1 MRLKQDRARGVDETS
16 APILRTHQHRLQAV
30 WDLSLG
36 DHFSSDNQLHA
47 LLSDATTAL
56 GAEYAELYSVD
67 EQTYLA
73 AGSSETTAVLD
84 LANYAPEYALGA
96 MTAEIVQPLLV
107 GDTDQDAIWGAH
119 PLITA
124 IPLRSVLVMP
134 LQHSGK
140 RHMLLVAW
148 KDGRTSE
155 LSDEENGYL
164 KFFQR
169 IIGRLL
175 ENLEREREIT
185 SRIVTDHLTGLYN
198 RAAMMEQI
206 AIAVSSAERSGEPAA
221 VFYVDLDGFKELNDT
236 YGHAL
241 GDAALQQASA
251 RMRAVLRK
259 HEFAGRVGGDEFAL
273 LVTQFSDE
281 EQLGQIAKRI
291 LAALRDPVIAGSAK
305 AKVTASIGIAIYP
318 QHGTTPEQ
326 LIEHADRAM
335 YQAKRRAGD
344 GFAIY
349 GAREEPAATGTVHQI
364 LSAQLASAVME
375 REFFLCYQPIVYA
388 RTGRPLA
395 AEALLRW
402 LHPGMGMLSPLKFLD
417 ESRDAKVLNKIEAW
431 VLGSALEKQL
441 RLRAVGRRLTMHI
454 NVSEPNPDLLDLNH
468 ESLPDLRLEISENAI
483 AADEKPFV
491 RFINAARDR
500 GLRVGVSNFGSGR
513 LSLGV
518 MADLPLEFVKVT
530 PDVRMPVVETAHHF
544 GWMVIAENVEDMRQR
559 ETLITLGVD
568 ALQGYYVCSPLAES
582 DFDNWL
588 EYQRR

>member
-1 MRLKQDRARGVDETS
+1 MKHDRARGVDETS
-16 APILRTHQHRLQAV
+16 APILRSHQHRLQAV

-47 LLSDATTAL
+47 LLSDATAAL
-56 GAEYAELYSVD
+56 QAEYAELYSVD
-67 EQTYLA
+67 DQTYLS
-73 AGSSETTAVLD
+73 AGSSDATAVLD
-84 LANYAPEYALGA
+84 LANYAPEYSLGA
-96 MTAEIVQPLLV
+96 TTTEVVDPLLI

-119 PLITA
+119 PLVTA
-124 IPLRSVLVMP
+124 IPLRSVIVMP

-148 KDGRTSE
+148 KTRRTSE
-155 LSDEENGYL
+155 LSEEETGYL

-169 IIGRLL
+169 IITRLL
-175 ENLEREREIT
+175 ENLDREREIT

-206 AIAVSSAERSGEPAA
+206 AIAVSSASRTNESLA

-259 HEFAGRVGGDEFAL
+259 HESAGRVGGDEFAL
-273 LVTQFSDE
+273 LVTQFADE
-281 EQLGQIAKRI
+281 EQLTQIAKRI
-291 LAALRDPVIAGSAK
+291 LAALRDPVVTGGAK
-305 AKVTASIGIAIYP
+305 AKVTASIGIAVYP
-318 QHGTTPEQ
+318 KHGTTPEQ
-326 LIEHADRAM
+326 LMEHADRAM

-344 GFAIY
+344 GFSIF
-349 GAREEPAATGTVHQI
+349 GAAEEPAGTVHHL
-364 LSAQLASAVME
+364 LSAQLANAVME

-388 RTGRPLA
+388 RTGKPLA

-402 LHPGMGMLSPLKFLD
+402 LHPAMGMLSPLKFLD
-417 ESRDAKVLNKIEAW
+417 ESRDAQVLNKIESW
-431 VLGSALEKQL
+431 VLASALEKQT

-454 NVSEPNPDLLDLNH
+454 NVSEPNPDLLDLTH

-483 AADEKPFV
+483 AADEKPFI

-518 MADLPLEFVKVT
+518 MAELPLEFVKVT
-530 PDVRMPVVETAHHF
+530 PDVRLPVVETAHHF

-588 EYQRR
+588 EYQQR

>member
-1 MRLKQDRARGVDETS
+1 MPLEQNRARGVDENS

-47 LLSDATTAL
+47 LLGDATAAL
-56 GAEYAELYSVD
+56 QADYAELYSVED
-67 EQTYLA
+67 RTYLA
-73 AGSSETTAVLD
+73 AGSPDATAVLD
-84 LANYAPEYALGA
+84 LANYAPDYALGA
-96 MTAEIVQPLLV
+96 IIAEVAEPLLI

-124 IPLRSVLVMP
+124 LPLRSVLVMP

-148 KDGRTSE
+148 KNRRTSD
-155 LSDEENGYL
+155 LSEEENGYV

-169 IIGRLL
+169 IVARLL

-185 SRIVTDHLTGLYN
+185 SRIITDHLTGLYN

-206 AIAVSSAERSGEPAA
+206 SIAVSAA
-221 VFYVDLDGFKELNDT
+221 NRTGGSLAVMYVDLDGFKDLNDN

-241 GDAALQQASA
+241 GDAALQQAAS

-259 HEFAGRVGGDEFAL
+259 HEAAGRVGGDEFAL
-273 LVTQFSDE
+273 LVTSFADE

-291 LAALRDPVIAGSAK
+291 LAALRDPVITGRAK
-305 AKVTASIGIAIYP
+305 AKVTASIGIALYP
-318 QHGTTPEQ
+318 EHGSTPEE
-326 LIEHADRAM
+326 LMEHADRAM

-349 GAREEPAATGTVHQI
+349 GAPEQSSQSVRHLIA
-364 LSAQLASAVME
+364 AQLAGAIME

-388 RTGRPLA
+388 RTGRTLA

-402 LHPGMGMLSPLKFLD
+402 LHPSMGMLAPHKFLD
-417 ESRDAKVLNKIEAW
+417 ESRDAQVLHRIEAW

-441 RLRAVGRRLTMHI
+441 RLRSVGRRLAMHI
-454 NVSEPNPDLLDLNH
+454 NVSEPNQDLLDLSH
-468 ESLPDLRLEISENAI
+468 ESLPDVRLEISENAI
-483 AADEKPFV
+483 ASDEKPFV

-500 GLRVGVSNFGSGR
+500 GLRAGVTNFGTGR
-513 LSLGV
+513 LSLAV
-518 MADLPLEFVKVT
+518 LADLPLEFVKVT
-530 PDVRMPVVETAHHF
+530 PQVSAPVVETAHRF
-544 GWMVIAENVEDMRQR
+544 GWTVIAENVEDVRQR
-559 ETLITLGVD
+559 ESLITLGVD